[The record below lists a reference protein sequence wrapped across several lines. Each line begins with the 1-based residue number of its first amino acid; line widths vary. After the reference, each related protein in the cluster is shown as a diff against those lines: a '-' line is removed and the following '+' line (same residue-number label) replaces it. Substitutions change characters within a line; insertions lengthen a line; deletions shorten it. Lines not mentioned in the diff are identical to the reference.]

1 MNRRFVRSMTPVLL
15 GRMSAP
21 AKRALVLAFV
31 AGLSGTAVGQP
42 TCQSCVWWS
51 SSDANNTGATAQ
63 QTLSVNMSVADAE
76 ACPYAMLVGV
86 LSIISPTAPAPV
98 LATGSGVQWDPDS
111 GPAVNLTH
119 QVAIDSGAGIPG
131 YALRSEL
138 WTLALPATGSGTL
151 TFDLNGS
158 DSARMSGG
166 GVVLCGVQNI
176 STAVAAN
183 NTTAQNTVRQGTF
196 DANGYMFVDN
206 CASYGNVSAAKS
218 RTSMVLNWSPGTTG
232 STADDVRSSSSRA
245 AVTIEELLYGYNFG
259 TATYYAC
266 TAAAFIPEAVTSVGL
281 ERFEANAIEGGVA
294 LSWKAGQESDNLGY
308 RLFREDGKTKT
319 LLTPDLVAGSALSY
333 PGSPLQAGYSYGW
346 WDPDGRATSKYWL
359 QDVELGGRETLHGPF
374 EVEAVPGAHA
384 PAARFAS
391 RTLRTVGIERESAQ
405 TSSEIPRRSRVVLDR
420 PDVLEQEAALGKQR
434 ELAGRPAAK
443 IVVGEEGLYRVFGRD
458 LVGLRADLLGAS
470 SDRLQLFVGGR
481 EVAIQVVDGGD
492 RRFDETDYVEFYGV
506 PLDTQYSGTQTYWLV
521 KGDFRGERIPV
532 QGSVPRRSR
541 TITSSFTLEQR
552 ARLFYAGGV
561 LNGEAENFFGKVVT
575 ATPAVVNVSAPALD
589 RSSPTEARL
598 EVAVQ
603 GFSELEHAV
612 SVSVNGVAVGTVPF
626 KKKSWQTLTIPIRPD
641 SLVAGENSITF
652 QETGNPKAA
661 SAVGYARL
669 TYPRLSKAS
678 DDRLFLTVD
687 ARAIAEPI
695 QITGFSSS
703 RIRVFDVT
711 DPVRVVQVR
720 GAVAIAVDGSRPIL
734 QDGYSISVDPR
745 ANPVAGAVGVRAA
758 PRHLLALTDGSV
770 LRPLALTANAPST
783 WADAKNGADWIVI
796 SHGSLTGAVA
806 DLQKAREAQG
816 LRTAVVDV
824 EDVYDEFGFGEKS
837 PAAIRSFLALAR
849 TEWKTPPRYVLL
861 LGDGSQDPRDYLG
874 FGSDLVP
881 TKLVDTETVETASD
895 DWMADADGDGKAD
908 VALGRLPAGT
918 EAEARAMVAKIV
930 RHETAP
936 RGLESALFVA
946 DTAVV
951 SNFAYQN
958 SKLRELVPASVS
970 VSAADADTLG
980 DADTRAAI
988 LDSIEQGVDLIH
1000 YSGHGTIDHWRGN
1013 LLTVAD
1019 APSLRNADRLPIVT
1033 VANCLT
1039 GIFQEPL
1046 MDGLGEA
1053 LVAAPDAG
1061 AVAVWGSSGTTGV
1074 PGQETLMSE
1083 FMKALFGEGV
1093 GTIGEA
1099 ARRAKAAVNDS
1110 DVRSTWILLGDPA
1123 TRAR

>member
-15 GRMSAP
+15 GRMSAA
-21 AKRALVLAFV
+21 AKRALVLVFV
-31 AGLSGTAVGQP
+31 AGLSGTALGQP
-42 TCQSCVWWS
+42 TCQNCVWWS
-51 SSDANNTGATAQ
+51 SSNANNTGATAQ

-206 CASYGNVSAAKS
+206 CASYGNVSATKS

-232 STADDVRSSSSRA
+232 STADDVRSASSRA

-259 TATYYAC
+259 SATYYAC

-281 ERFEANAIEGGVA
+281 ERFEAKALEGGVA

-308 RLFREDGKTKT
+308 RLFREDGKAKT

-359 QDVELGGRETLHGPF
+359 EDVELGGRETLHGPF
-374 EVEAVPGAHA
+374 EAEAVPGAHA
-384 PAARFAS
+384 PAARSVS
-391 RTLRTVGIERESAQ
+391 RTLSTAGAEHQSVRA
-405 TSSEIPRRSRVVLDR
+405 SSERSRQVRVVLDR
-420 PDVLEQEAALGKQR
+420 PDVQEQEAALGKQR
-434 ELAGRPAAK
+434 ELASRPAAK

-458 LVGLRADLLGAS
+458 LAGVRDDLLGANP
-470 SDRLQLFVGGR
+470 DRLQLFVGGE
-481 EVAIQVVDGGD
+481 EVAIHVVDGGD
-492 RRFDETDYVEFYGV
+492 RRFDEEDYLEFYGV

-521 KGDFRGERIPV
+521 KGNLRGERISV
-532 QGSVPRRSR
+532 QGAAPRRGR
-541 TITSSFTLEQR
+541 PITSSFTLEQR
-552 ARLFYAGGV
+552 ERLFYAGGV

-575 ATPAVVNVSAPALD
+575 ATPAVMKVSAPALD
-589 RSSPTEARL
+589 RSSATEARL

-612 SVSVNGVAVGTVPF
+612 SVSVNGVAIATLPF
-626 KKKSWQTLTIPIRPD
+626 KTKSWQTLTIPIRPD

-652 QETGNPKAA
+652 EETGNPKAA

-669 TYPRLSKAS
+669 TYPRLSRAS

-687 ARAIAEPI
+687 ARAIAEPV

-711 DPVRVVQVR
+711 DPARVVQVR
-720 GAVAIAVDGSRPIL
+720 GAVAAAVDGTRPIL
-734 QDGYSISVDPR
+734 QDGFSITVDPR
-745 ANPVAGAVGVRAA
+745 GGPIAGGIGVRIA
-758 PRHLLALTDGSV
+758 PRHLLALTDESV
-770 LRPLALTANAPST
+770 LRPLAVTANAPST
-783 WADAKNGADWIVI
+783 WADAKNGADWLVI
-796 SHGSLTGAVA
+796 SHGSLIGAVA
-806 DLQKAREAQG
+806 DLKKAREAQG

-837 PAAIRSFLALAR
+837 PAAIRSFLALAK

-895 DWMADADGDGKAD
+895 DWLADVDGNGFAD
-908 VALGRLPAGT
+908 VAIGRLPAGD
-918 EAEARAMVAKIV
+918 EVQAMAMVAKIV
-930 RHETAP
+930 RHDTAA
-936 RGLESALFVA
+936 RGVQNALFVA
-946 DTAVV
+946 DTAVAA
-951 SNFAYQN
+951 NFAHQN
-958 SKLRELVPASVS
+958 RELQKLLPASVS
-970 VSAADADTLG
+970 VSSAEAGKLG
-980 DADTRAAI
+980 DAATKRAI
-988 LDSIEQGVDLIH
+988 LDAIAGGVDLVH
-1000 YSGHGTIDHWRGN
+1000 YSGHGTIDHWRGD
-1013 LLTVAD
+1013 LLSVEDVPSMKND
-1019 APSLRNADRLPIVT
+1019 ARLPLVT

-1046 MDGLGEA
+1046 MNGLGEA

-1074 PGQETLMSE
+1074 PGQETLMTE
-1083 FMKALFGEGV
+1083 FMKALSGEGV

-1123 TRAR
+1123 TRVR

>member
-1 MNRRFVRSMTPVLL
+1 MNRRFVRWMTPVGL
-15 GRMSAP
+15 GGLSTAAR
-21 AKRALVLAFV
+21 RALVLAFV
-31 AGLSGTAVGQP
+31 AGLSGTALGQP
-42 TCQSCVWWS
+42 TCQNCVWWDS
-51 SSDANNTGATAQ
+51 EYHGDTGSAGA
-63 QTLSVNMSVADAE
+63 QTLSVPVTIPDTT
-76 ACPYAMLVGV
+76 ACPYAMLVATV
-86 LSIISPTAPAPV
+86 SITYPSHPAPT
-98 LATGSGVQWDPDS
+98 LETPGGVVWDPDS
-111 GPAVNLTH
+111 GPAANLAFRIT
-119 QVAIDSGAGIPG
+119 VATDTGAGIPV
-131 YALRSEL
+131 LRSEH
-138 WTLALPATGSGTL
+138 WYLANPTPGDGTL
-151 TFDLNGS
+151 TFDLAGS
-158 DSARMSGG
+158 ASAQMVGG
-166 GVVLCGVQNI
+166 ANVLCGV
-176 STAVAAN
+176 STLV
-183 NTTAQNTVRQGTF
+183 TATSGSNTVAQPGVSISAF
-196 DANGYMFVDN
+196 DANGYMHVNN
-206 CASYGNVSAAKS
+206 CALQGSITPTPLQSNQAVS
-218 RTSMVLNWSPGTTG
+218 WSSTTDSG
-232 STADDVRSSSSRA
+232 STNVRGVSSRA
-245 AVTIEELLYGYNFG
+245 AITAASLGYGFLFG
-259 TATYYAC
+259 TDSYYAC
-266 TAAAFIPEAVTSVGL
+266 TAASFSPRALTAIGL
-281 ERFEANAIEGGVA
+281 ERFEANAVDGGIA
-294 LSWKAGQESDNLGY
+294 LTWKAGQESDNLGY
-308 RLFREDGKTKT
+308 RLFRDDGGARV
-319 LLTPDLVAGSALSY
+319 LLTPELVAGSALSY

-346 WDPDGRATSKYWL
+346 WDPDGHATSKYWL

-374 EVEAVPGAHA
+374 EVEAVPGARA
-384 PAARFAS
+384 PATRSAS
-391 RTLRTVGIERESAQ
+391 RTLSTVGFAREGAQ
-405 TSSEIPRRSRVVLDR
+405 ASSEMSRRSRVVLDR
-420 PDVLEQEAALGKQR
+420 TEVQEKDTAVGRQR
-434 ELAGRPAAK
+434 ELASRPAAK
-443 IVVGEEGLYRVFGRD
+443 IVVGEEGWYRVYGRD
-458 LVGLRADLLGAS
+458 LAGVREELLGANP
-470 SDRLQLFVGGR
+470 DRLQLFVGGR
-481 EVAIQVVDGGD
+481 EVAIQVADGGD
-492 RRFDETDYVEFYGV
+492 RRFDEGDYVEFYGV

-521 KGDFRGERIPV
+521 KGDFRGERISV
-532 QGSVPRRSR
+532 QGAVPRRGR
-541 TITSSFTLEQR
+541 PITSPFTLEQR
-552 ARLFYAGGV
+552 ERLFYAGGV
-561 LNGEAENFFGKVVT
+561 LNGEAENFFGRVVT
-575 ATPAVVNVSAPALD
+575 ATPAVLKVSAPGLD
-589 RSSPTEARL
+589 PSSPTEARL

-612 SVSVNGVAVGTVPF
+612 SVSVNGAGVGTVPF
-626 KKKSWQTLTIPIRPD
+626 KTKAWQTLTIPIRAD

-661 SAVGYARL
+661 SAVGYVRL
-669 TYPRLSKAS
+669 TYPRLSRAS

-711 DPVRVVQVR
+711 NPARVVQVR

-734 QDGYSISVDPR
+734 QDGFSVTVDPR
-745 ANPVAGAVGVRAA
+745 GSSIAGGIGARVA

-770 LRPLALTANAPST
+770 LRPLAVTANAPST

-806 DLQKAREAQG
+806 DLRKAREAQG

-837 PAAIRSFLALAR
+837 PEAIRSFLALAK
-849 TEWKTPPRYVLL
+849 TEWKTPPRFVLL

-895 DWMADADGDGKAD
+895 DWMADVDGDGKAD
-908 VALGRLPAGT
+908 VALGRLPAGS
-918 EAEARAMVAKIV
+918 EAEVRAMVAKIV

-936 RGLESALFVA
+936 RGLENALFVA

-958 SKLRELVPASVS
+958 SKLRELLPPSVS
-970 VSAADADTLG
+970 VAAADADTLG
-980 DADTRAAI
+980 DSATRRAI
-988 LDSIEQGVDLIH
+988 LDSIAQGVDLIH

-1019 APSLRNADRLPIVT
+1019 ATSLRNADRLPIVT

-1074 PGQETLMSE
+1074 PGQETLMTE
-1083 FMKALFGEGV
+1083 FMKALFGESEA
-1093 GTIGEA
+1093 TIGEA
-1099 ARRAKAAVNDS
+1099 ARRAKATVEDP

>member
-1 MNRRFVRSMTPVLL
+1 MNRRFARWMTPVML
-15 GRMSAP
+15 GGVRAV

-31 AGLSGTAVGQP
+31 TGFSGAALGQP
-42 TCQSCVWWS
+42 TCQNCVWWS
-51 SSDANNTGATAQ
+51 SSDGNNTGTTAQ
-63 QTLSVNMSVADAE
+63 QTLTVSMSVADAE

-98 LATGSGVQWDPDS
+98 LTTGSGVQWDPDS
-111 GPAVNLTH
+111 GPAVNLTY
-119 QVAIDSGAGIPG
+119 QVAIDSGTGIPG
-131 YALRSEL
+131 YAMRSEL

-183 NTTAQNTVRQGTF
+183 NTTAQNTVRQWTF

-206 CASYGNVSAAKS
+206 CASYGNISATKS
-218 RTSMVLNWSPGTTG
+218 RSTMILNWSPGTTG
-232 STADDVRSSSSRA
+232 STAEDVRSASSRA

-259 TATYYAC
+259 AATYYAC
-266 TAAAFIPEAVTSVGL
+266 TAAAFIPEALTSIGL
-281 ERFEANAIEGGVA
+281 ERFDAKASEAGVA
-294 LSWKAGQESDNLGY
+294 LSWKAGQETDNLGY
-308 RLFREDGKTKT
+308 RLFREDGKSKT
-319 LLTPDLVAGSALSY
+319 LLTSDLVAGSALSY
-333 PGSPLQAGYSYGW
+333 PGSPLQAGYAYGW

-374 EVEAVPGAHA
+374 EVEAVAGSRA
-384 PAARFAS
+384 PTARSAS
-391 RTLRTVGIERESAQ
+391 RTLSTVGVAREGAQ
-405 TSSEIPRRSRVVLDR
+405 PSSEKSRHSRVVLDR
-420 PDVLEQEAALGKQR
+420 AEVKEQDTAVGKQR
-434 ELAGRPAAK
+434 ELASRPAAK
-443 IVVGEEGLYRVFGRD
+443 IVVGEEGWYRVYGRD
-458 LVGLRADLLGAS
+458 LAGIRDELLGANP
-470 SDRLQLFVGGR
+470 DRLQLFVGGR

-492 RRFDETDYVEFYGV
+492 RRFDEEDYVEFYGV

-521 KGDFRGERIPV
+521 KGEFRGERISV
-532 QGSVPRRSR
+532 QGAVPRRGR
-541 TITSSFTLEQR
+541 PITSPFTLEQR
-552 ARLFYAGGV
+552 ERLFYAGGV
-561 LNGEAENFFGKVVT
+561 LNGEAENFFGRVVT
-575 ATPAVVNVSAPALD
+575 TTPAILKVSAPGLD
-589 RSSPTEARL
+589 PSSPTEARL

-612 SVSVNGVAVGTVPF
+612 SVSVNGIVVGNVPF
-626 KKKSWQTLTIPIRPD
+626 KTKAWQTLTIPIRAD
-641 SLVAGENSITF
+641 SLVAGENSITL

-669 TYPRLSKAS
+669 TYPRLSRAS
-678 DDRLFLTVD
+678 DDRLILTVD
-687 ARAIAEPI
+687 ARALAEPI
-695 QITGFSSS
+695 QITGFTSS

-711 DPVRVVQVR
+711 DPARVVQVR
-720 GAVAIAVDGSRPIL
+720 GAAAIAADGSRPVF
-734 QDGYSISVDPR
+734 QDGYSIIVDPR
-745 ANPVAGAVGVRAA
+745 GSAFAGGAGT
-758 PRHLLALTDGSV
+758 PGTSRHLLALADGAV
-770 LRPLALTANAPST
+770 LRPLAVTANVPST
-783 WADAKNGADWIVI
+783 WADAKNGADWVVI
-796 SHGSLTGAVA
+796 SHGSLTRAVA

-837 PAAIRSFLALAR
+837 PAAIRSFLALAK
-849 TEWKTPPRYVLL
+849 TTWKTPPRFVLL

-895 DWMADADGDGKAD
+895 DWMADVDGDGKAD
-908 VALGRLPAGT
+908 VALGRLPAGS
-918 EAEARAMVAKIV
+918 EAEVRAMVAKIV

-936 RGLESALFVA
+936 RGLEKALFVA

-958 SKLRELVPASVS
+958 SKLRELVPPSVS
-970 VSAADADTLG
+970 VAAADADTLG
-980 DADTRAAI
+980 DAATRTAI
-988 LDSIEQGVDLIH
+988 LDSIAQGVDLVH

-1074 PGQETLMSE
+1074 PGQETLMTE
-1083 FMKALFGEGV
+1083 FMKALFGESEA
-1093 GTIGEA
+1093 TIGEA
-1099 ARRAKAAVNDS
+1099 ARRAKATVDDP